1 MGDRILPSGVSVHDR
16 IIKIIDDLFG
26 SPSQEPEPGLAEPF
40 PLEKDQI
47 VLRKAI
53 EKSEVLFHRS
63 WVKAHRGFYPS
74 RLEVRKVLKH
84 PITAGRDLIAL
95 NKKKNLHL
103 PFPVI
108 TKT

>member
-84 PITAGRDLIAL
+84 PITARRNLIPL
-95 NKKKNLHL
+95 DEKQNLHL
-103 PFPVI
+103 
-108 TKT
+108 KRL